1 MKKRLNSS
9 SKRKWIINGLLG
21 FGAVALLTTGF
32 ATWVIGASNTTD
44 NDGATVT
51 VDTAVRN
58 NVALTVDITESL
70 IYVGEDVS
78 SAKGSFITGLPA
90 TGEETQKVTDFE
102 VTMNI
107 KLEVGANAGTYSKIN
122 FSFAYG
128 LEANEELYPKNVTD
142 KNKVTLNE
150 TNAWHTSTS
159 YEYLKINETKETNP
173 NNDGVLSL
181 DLPTEVSEVAN
192 AHGFVM
198 TQDAQGNKTY
208 TATALKLNIFDW
220 GSFFDG
226 KAPSAYY
233 NELYSKGTIKNTT
246 DNVNEVYDELAGL
259 QVFNSKSIFVKA
271 EAQLAEKTE

>member
-44 NDGATVT
+44 HDGTTVT

-58 NVALTVDITESL
+58 NVALTVDIKEPS
-70 IYVGEDVS
+70 IYVGEDLS
-78 SAKGSFITGLPA
+78 SVQGSFITGLPP
-90 TGEETQKVTDFE
+90 TGEEAQIATDFE
-102 VTMNI
+102 VTMDI

-142 KNKVTLNE
+142 SNKVTLSE

-181 DLPTEVSEVAN
+181 DLPTGVSDSAN

-198 TQDAQGNKTY
+198 TQDEQGNKTY
-208 TATALKLNIFDW
+208 TATDLKLNIFDW

-233 NELYSKGTIKNTT
+233 NDLYTKGTIKNTT
-246 DNVNEVYDELAGL
+246 DNVNEVYDELVGL
-259 QVFNSKSIFVKA
+259 QVFNNKSIFVKA
-271 EAQLAEKTE
+271 EAESVKVTE